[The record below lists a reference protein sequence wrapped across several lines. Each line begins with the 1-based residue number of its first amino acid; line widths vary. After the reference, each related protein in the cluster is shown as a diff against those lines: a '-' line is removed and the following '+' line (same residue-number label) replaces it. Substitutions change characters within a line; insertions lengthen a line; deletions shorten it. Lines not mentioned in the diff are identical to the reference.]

1 MSDSEPGDFSGTM
14 QGGTSS
20 TPVSSHEGGQ
30 ITSQLA
36 TLVPSFDPATDNVE
50 IWASKIELLQSA
62 WPPEKMLELATR
74 IVLNCKGTAYQK
86 LQLHS
91 KEILTTNVAGIKRI
105 VQLVGGT
112 WGQVPLEKRYDLVEK
127 AVFRCQQRH
136 DETSDSFL
144 SRCDVVWSELLS
156 RGVDL
161 KEIQSYVL
169 LRGSRLSSED
179 KKRVLVESG
188 AEDSGNLDLKRVSS
202 SIRMLG
208 SGFFQDYTGMKKDKQ
223 LRTYDHTAF
232 VMDEQTDDPEGPAEA
247 FWTTDEIDDDTLEAM
262 AAEDEDAALILQFE
276 DAMADTIQNDTDLSA
291 FYSTY
296 QDARRRLS
304 ERVRVRGFWPVR
316 KGDKGK
322 FKGSKGKGKGKNR
335 PGSLAQRIAN
345 SYCRICFQKGHWKDE
360 CPKKTGNGSTSS
372 TSAPTSFAV
381 AQEIPPELQHLPVL
395 TAVTEETRLGGSVK
409 PQRSFRLNRF
419 DNRGFPLNFHSV
431 SNGES
436 SSRVGSDKWF
446 SKKGSMN
453 ANRDPRFA
461 HFASRF
467 AWGLRTSLR
476 KTHPTSGVSENP
488 KEVQP
493 HLSDRNSSVVECHF
507 ASVGTVGVVDLGAS
521 QTVIGSNQVPDLLSK
536 LDPKIRK
543 QVHRTSCNLVFRF
556 GNHQTLTSHHA
567 LMLPLHSEWF
577 RIAVVPGQTPFLLSS
592 QFLKQT
598 LKAVIDTD
606 EGTLWSKTLN
616 KHIPLIASS
625 KNLFLLDLNHLWES
639 DPNPISLMCSLEQVQ
654 ESHLTQNTPVSERDV
669 KSAATESSVIPGP
682 QSKILDNQEVPMPVS
697 LDAASLKHVSQPRV
711 SESLSSDQDQ
721 DHRNTIPSVNHVDLV
736 SEIQGVQETDQRDQW
751 RSSPPGRESNE
762 SGGTFQGG
770 DQVWKHPCWENLSRD
785 VRTPHMDAMVSLQL
799 RNLDQGGTCKVLPV
813 LRAEARHGDVDGI
826 KGEQGQ
832 RPQEWQRQGDQDQT
846 GPIGTNREVVDP
858 CGARGDLLGGG
869 ARLGGCHGST
879 YVTTHAADGRPS
891 ASNAQREPQPVQ
903 PHEPCGDGPARDLEP
918 PEEHSH
924 QDRAVSSCPAE
935 NAFLSDLTDFEWDF
949 DHLCFAQHKDTF
961 MRKCQQWCQLMSRE
975 LEQVSNE
982 ISNCNHSHSKTDLL
996 EVMCGSQSELTKQCQ
1011 LLGGRA
1017 SRFGLSE
1024 GDLSKT
1030 DGRRKLFRELLVK
1043 NPTHLWFSPKCSPW
1057 CKFSNLNMSKSL
1069 EACETI
1075 LKSREDSLWQVSLAV
1090 ILFRFQQSRQKHFHM
1105 EQPYGSEM
1113 WKVPI
1118 IQEVCDQ
1125 TQQCCFDLCRVGK
1138 LVDPDSGQPI
1148 RKRLSLCT
1156 TSQLVVTE
1164 LHGKFCSGDHKHQV
1178 IEGSCKMKGVRVP
1191 RSQFTENYPRIFGR
1205 QLARILL
1212 REKSW
1217 SIPTYVEEINPED
1230 HPTKRRRLGQK
1241 LSPAEIAARFV
1252 GVNWQTVMQN
1262 ADRIAPRVGTLV
1274 VEQGQLIDMVK
1285 HMCPNHDLNHIVLCR
1300 GIDRCVGPCKAMSPG
1315 LAPIRRMI
1323 SIRRRHED
1331 IYMDPEWEN
1340 WERLSNRALRR
1351 KCVASRVGMIIFA
1364 RVKTQENALPSADI
1378 PNPSQTETSVS
1389 HDAPEMSETPGAK
1402 RMCVRNSPES
1412 EAPGTSSQ
1420 SPQEFREQVDLVSDK
1435 HGPNFLKLSPENR
1448 QWLLKVHRNLGH
1460 PSSVKLAEFCRQLQ
1474 CPKEILQGIADIR
1487 CSTCQE
1493 NKHPT
1498 IARPSAIH
1506 PEGEFGDIISMD
1518 GINWTSK
1525 GGEQFH
1531 FYHFIDQS
1539 TNFHTAIVSPSRKS
1553 EHAIRSFTQ
1562 GWLAWAGPPS
1572 MLVTDAAT
1580 EVMSEEFQ
1588 HFLQKHNIKG
1598 KTIAVDAHW
1607 QNSRIERHGGILQE
1621 IITKMDSE
1629 EPIKSYDSLNQA
1641 LSFATHTKNQ
1651 WSRHRG
1657 YPPETLVF
1665 GKSTTVPGSVT
1676 SDTQLGAHT
1685 MALQERP
1692 EGLRFREELA
1702 LRERARRAFVSV
1714 DNNQVLRRALVHRT
1728 RPDRGNYS
1736 KGSWVMVW
1744 KKRGES
1750 NGVWVGPMRV
1760 IVQEGPQVIW
1770 VTRQNKLYRVAPE
1783 HVRPLSALEEL
1794 NKTDDPKEPMT
1805 TIIPHHGGTQFVD
1818 QTIPESSP
1826 TPPVPVI
1833 SADPSN
1839 GIPTGGNPGIQNP
1852 NIIDLTQ
1859 PETSQDQPDHEPSS
1873 GSTPLVPGSP
1883 HLSQNTGEPDASNI
1897 PVPPSDDDDSL
1908 VCESIFVTE
1917 ESCFH
1922 LDQDQAWEYEID
1934 LGQKEIEQLKKE
1946 QVPADFCLIAS
1957 CAKRQRS
1964 EVKITN
1970 LTEAQRQRFLEAKHQ
1985 EIDSWLTTGTVA
1997 KVLRHQIPMEN
2008 IMRCRWIL
2016 TWKEVDPTE
2025 NPKGETHKPKARLVV
2040 LGFEDPMVDEIP
2052 RDSPTLSKL
2061 SRMLL
2066 LQTASSNKWE
2076 IGSFDIKTAFLRGS
2090 TENQERKL
2098 AIEPP
2103 EEMRNRMN
2111 LKSGEI
2117 AQLLKGAY
2125 GRVDAPFLW
2134 FQELKKSLEALGFAS
2149 APFDPCMFVLHH
2161 NDRTEGLIGIHVD
2174 DGLCCGTPYFHE
2186 KLRALEKKFPFG
2198 SRKHRDF
2205 IFTGLHISQKEDFS
2219 IWIDQTQYVKDIHP
2233 IVLSRERRAQ
2243 AESEVNE
2250 KERQSLRAVIG
2261 SLQYASVNSRPD
2273 IGSRL
2278 GWLQGQI
2285 NKAKVSTLCEANR
2298 VLHEAKTHADVTI
2311 KIQSIPLSDIRY
2323 VAFSDASFASEK
2335 CHDSHQGMIIAA
2347 AHKRIG
2353 ENRSSPISPIVWHS
2367 RKIQRVAVSTLS
2379 AEAMALAGAVDTLS
2393 WVRLYWAW
2401 LCNHK
2406 CNWRDPDVTLPR
2418 LPEAFTA
2425 LPPVTEELPLPHT
2438 RDINGL
2444 LQKLPKDNSSI
2455 ITTDCKS
2462 LYDLV
2467 SRTAPPSCQEFRT
2480 QLQAKLIK
2488 EHLQNGIQIRWVPS
2502 GAQIADALTK
2512 VMDGTILREC
2522 LRLSSYSLH
2531 DEAEI
2536 LRERSDSRSRLAWI
2550 RGTAHQPSGEGN
2562 AL

>member
-1 MSDSEPGDFSGTM
+1 MGDSEPGDVAGTM
-14 QGGTSS
+14 QTGTSS

-62 WPPEKMLELATR
+62 WPQDKMLELATR

-91 KEILTTNVAGIKRI
+91 KEVLTTNAAGIKRI

-144 SRCDVVWSELLS
+144 SRCDVVWAELLS
-156 RGVDL
+156 RGVTL

-169 LRGSRLSSED
+169 LRGSRLNSED

-188 AEDSGNLDLKRVSS
+188 AEDSGSLDLKRVSN

-208 SGFFQDYTGMKKDKQ
+208 SGFFQEYTGVKRDKQ

-232 VMDEQTDDPEGPAEA
+232 VMEEQADDPEGTAEA
-247 FWTTDEIDDDTLEAM
+247 FWTTDDIDDETLEAM

-276 DAMADTIQNDTDLSA
+276 DAMADTIQNDSDLTA

-316 KGDKGK
+316 KGEKGK
-322 FKGSKGKGKGKNR
+322 NKAFKGKGKGKSR
-335 PGSLAQRIAN
+335 PGSLAHRIAN
-345 SYCRICFQKGHWKDE
+345 SYCRVCFQKGHWKDE
-360 CPKKTGNGSTSS
+360 CPMKKTGSGPSNPAA
-372 TSAPTSFAV
+372 APTSFVV
-381 AQEIPPELQHLPVL
+381 AHEIPPEIQHLPVL
-395 TAVTEETRLGGSVK
+395 TTVAEDTRHCGSVVS
-409 PQRSFRLNRF
+409 RRLYQVDNHHRDKGTTSYNRVWVR
-419 DNRGFPLNFHSV
+419 DKINSIPKKTGFP
-431 SNGES
+431 
-436 SSRVGSDKWF
+436 
-446 SKKGSMN
+446 KKGV
-453 ANRDPRFA
+453 PV
-461 HFASRF
+461 HHIASRLVH
-467 AWGLRTSLR
+467 GLQLSLR
-476 KTHPTSGVSENP
+476 KTPPHPGVSEDISGR
-488 KEVQP
+488 QP
-493 HLSDRNSSVVECHF
+493 SMPDSDSSFVECHF

-521 QTVIGSNQVPDLLSK
+521 QTVIGSNQVPDLLAK
-536 LDPKIRK
+536 LEPTIRK

-567 LMLPLHSEWF
+567 LMLPLHGDWF

-606 EGTLWSKTLN
+606 AGTLWSKTLN
-616 KHIPLIASS
+616 KHIPLIASN

-639 DPNPISLMCSLEQVQ
+639 DRNPLSFMCSEEQVQ
-654 ESHLTQNTPVSERDV
+654 ESNSTHQIPPSERDW
-669 KSAATESSVIPGP
+669 KSNECESGICLETP
-682 QSKILDNQEVPMPVS
+682 SKTIDKTTDQDTISLGDRLFKHDSTPKMPNS
-697 LDAASLKHVSQPRV
+697 LP
-711 SESLSSDQDQ
+711 SDQDQ
-721 DHRNTIPSVNHVDLV
+721 ISPIDFPSAHHVDAL
-736 SEIQGVQETDQRDQW
+736 SEVQGVQEAVHRTQW
-751 RSSPPGRESNE
+751 RTGYSGRESNE
-762 SGGTFQGG
+762 LGGTIQAGDKVWQHSRWQNLSGDVRKPHLDTMVPVHLRELKQGG
-770 DQVWKHPCWENLSRD
+770 S
-785 VRTPHMDAMVSLQL
+785 
-799 RNLDQGGTCKVLPV
+799 CKVLPV
-813 LRAEARHGDVDGI
+813 LRAEARYGDGP
-826 KGEQGQ
+826 EFQGCQ
-832 RPQEWQRQGDQDQT
+832 DQGLQEWKGQDAQAKADVS
-846 GPIGTNREVVDP
+846 GTDREVLDP
-858 CGARGDLLGGG
+858 CGARGTMLGSGT
-869 ARLGGCHGST
+869 RLGGCHGGQH
-879 YVTTHAADGRPS
+879 VVANAADGRSGPGNS
-891 ASNAQREPQPVQ
+891 HREPPPVQ
-903 PHEPCGDGPARDLEP
+903 SHEPCGDGPAGDSQP
-918 PEEHSH
+918 PEEHSPE
-924 QDRAVSSCPAE
+924 DRAMSAE
-935 NAFLSDLTDFEWDF
+935 ALLSALNDFDCDF
-949 DHLCFAQHKDTF
+949 DHVCFAQHKDSF

-975 LEQVSNE
+975 LEQA
-982 ISNCNHSHSKTDLL
+982 SHELSGQRPSLLKTDVL
-996 EVMCGSQSELTKQCQ
+996 EVMCGAQSELTKQCQ

-1017 SRFGLSE
+1017 SRFGLTE

-1030 DGRRKLFRELLVK
+1030 EGRRRLFRELLTK
-1043 NPTHLWFSPKCSPW
+1043 NPTHLWYSPKCSPW
-1057 CKFSNLNMSKSL
+1057 CRFSNLNMSKSP
-1069 EACETI
+1069 EAFAKI
-1075 LKSREDSLWQVSLAV
+1075 MQSREDSLWQVSLAV
-1090 ILFRFQQSRQKHFHM
+1090 ILFRFQQTRQRHFHM

-1113 WKVPI
+1113 WKVPV

-1138 LVDPDSGQPI
+1138 LVDPDSGLPI
-1148 RKRLSLCT
+1148 RKRLSICT
-1156 TSQLVVTE
+1156 TSPLVVTE
-1164 LHGKFCSGDHKHQV
+1164 LHGKLCSQDHNHQV
-1178 IEGSCKMKGVRVP
+1178 IEGSCKIKGIRVP
-1191 RSQFTENYPRIFGR
+1191 RSQFTENYPRVFGR
-1205 QLARILL
+1205 QLARLLL

-1217 SIPTYVEEINPED
+1217 SIPIYVEDQVNPDE

-1241 LSPAEIAARFV
+1241 LSPIEIASRFV
-1252 GVNWQTVMQN
+1252 GVTRQTVMQT
-1262 ADRIAPRVGTLV
+1262 ADRTAPRVGTQV
-1274 VEQGQLIDMVK
+1274 VEQGPLMNMVK
-1285 HMCPNHDLNHIVLCR
+1285 HLCPNHDVHHFVLCR
-1300 GIDRCVGPCKAMSPG
+1300 GIDRYVGPCRAMSPG
-1315 LAPIRRMI
+1315 VAPIRKMI

-1331 IYMDPEWEN
+1331 IHIDQDWEN
-1340 WERLSNRALRR
+1340 WEKLSHRALRR

-1364 RVKTQENALPSADI
+1364 RLKTTEHALPSAGI
-1378 PNPSQTETSVS
+1378 PNPIQTETSVS
-1389 HDAPEMSETPGAK
+1389 HEAPTSDVPGAK
-1402 RMCVRNSPES
+1402 RVCLRESPES
-1412 EAPGTSSQ
+1412 ATSEGIPLT
-1420 SPQEFREQVDLVSDK
+1420 PQEFREQVDLIAEK
-1435 HGPNFLKLSPENR
+1435 HGPNFRKLDPENR
-1448 QWLLKVHRNLGH
+1448 QWLLKIHRNLGH
-1460 PSSVKLAEFCRQLQ
+1460 PSSTKLLEFCRQLQ
-1474 CPKEILQGIADIR
+1474 CPKEILQGIPDIR
-1487 CSTCQE
+1487 CSTCLE
-1493 NKHPT
+1493 NKRPD

-1518 GINWTSK
+1518 GISWTSK
-1525 GGEQFH
+1525 SGEQFH
-1531 FYHFIDQS
+1531 FYHFVDQS
-1539 TNFHTAIVSPSRKS
+1539 TNFHTAIVAPSRTS
-1553 EHAIRSFTQ
+1553 EQAIRSVTQ
-1562 GWLAWAGPPS
+1562 GWLSWAGPPS

-1580 EVMSEEFQ
+1580 EFMSEEFQ
-1588 HFLQKHNIKG
+1588 QFLQKHNIKS

-1607 QNSRIERHGGILQE
+1607 QNSRVESHGGILQE
-1621 IITKMDSE
+1621 ILTKMDCE
-1629 EPIKSYDSLNQA
+1629 EPIRDYESLSQA

-1651 WSRHRG
+1651 WG

-1665 GKSTTVPGSVT
+1665 GKSTGVPGSVT
-1676 SDTQLGAHT
+1676 SDMQMSAHT
-1685 MALQERP
+1685 MALQDRP

-1714 DNNQVLRRALVHRT
+1714 DNSQVLRRALVHRT
-1728 RPDRGNYS
+1728 RPERGAYT

-1750 NGVWVGPMRV
+1750 NGGWVGPMRV
-1760 IVQEGPQVIW
+1760 IVQEGPQVVW
-1770 VTRQNKLYRVAPE
+1770 VTMQNKLYRVAPE
-1783 HVRPLSALEEL
+1783 HLRPLSALEEL
-1794 NKTDDPKEPMT
+1794 NKPTEQPEQNAS
-1805 TIIPHHGGTQFVD
+1805 IIPNHGGTQFVD
-1818 QTIPESSP
+1818 QTIPSGSQATTGPADTTEI
-1826 TPPVPVI
+1826 PVVAPGNGTTGVPNPVV
-1833 SADPSN
+1833 
-1839 GIPTGGNPGIQNP
+1839 
-1852 NIIDLTQ
+1852 IDLT
-1859 PETSQDQPDHEPSS
+1859 TSGEQTEQPDHEPST
-1873 GSTPLVPGSP
+1873 GSTPIEPGTPQLAPNPEGVDAVSVP
-1883 HLSQNTGEPDASNI
+1883 I
-1897 PVPPSDDDDSL
+1897 PPSDDDESL

-1922 LDQDQAWEYEID
+1922 LNHDQVWEYEIEI
-1934 LGQKEIEQLKKE
+1934 GQKEIDQWKQE
-1946 QVPADFCLIAS
+1946 QVPADLCLIAS

-1964 EVKITN
+1964 EVKISN
-1970 LTEAQRQRFLEAKHQ
+1970 LTEAQRQRFQEAKHQ

-1997 KVLRHQIPMEN
+1997 KVLRRQIPMEN

-2016 TWKEVDPTE
+2016 TWKEVDPKD
-2025 NPKGETHKPKARLVV
+2025 NPNGESQKPKARLVV
-2040 LGFEDPMVDEIP
+2040 LGFEDPLVDEIP

-2090 TENQERKL
+2090 AENQERKL

-2103 EEMRNRMN
+2103 EEMRTRMK
-2111 LKSGEI
+2111 LKPGEV

-2134 FQELKKSLEALGFAS
+2134 YQELKKSLEALGFES
-2149 APFDPCMFVLHH
+2149 APFDPCMFVLHR
-2161 NDRTEGLIGIHVD
+2161 NGRTEGLIGIHVD

-2186 KLRALEKKFPFG
+2186 KLRALEKQFPFG
-2198 SRKHRDF
+2198 SRKHRNF
-2205 IFTGLHISQKEDFS
+2205 VFTGLNISQKEDFS

-2233 IVLSRERRAQ
+2233 IVIPRERRAQ
-2243 AESEVNE
+2243 SDSDVTER
-2250 KERQSLRAVIG
+2250 ERQSLRAVIG

-2273 IGSRL
+2273 LGSRL

-2298 VLHEAKTHADVTI
+2298 VLHEAKAHAEVTI
-2311 KIQSIPLSDIRY
+2311 KIQPIPQDDIRY

-2406 CNWRDPDVTLPR
+2406 CNWRDPDVTLPQ

-2425 LPPVTEELPLPHT
+2425 LPPVTEELPMPHT
-2438 RDINGL
+2438 RDIDGI
-2444 LQKLPKDNSSI
+2444 LQKLPKENSSI

-2488 EHLQNGIQIRWVPS
+2488 EHLQNGISIRWVPS
-2502 GAQIADALTK
+2502 GAQVADALTK
-2512 VMDGTILREC
+2512 VMDGTILREF

-2536 LRERSDSRSRLAWI
+2536 LRARSDSRSRLAWI
-2550 RGTAHQPSGEGN
+2550 RGTAHQPIGEGN
-2562 AL
+2562 TL